1 LLNSDLLY
9 YIQSVV
15 MDVEFQGIHIEL
27 TMNEFLNSHYSAII
41 DKKRSIDP
49 QMGGAPWL
57 NPYVSVLKLSSQP

>member
-1 LLNSDLLY
+1 
-9 YIQSVV
+9 